1 MLARALQ
8 CWQYFMEKNWMVTEM
23 VQADVT
29 VGEIS
34 TFQHEKCLVL
44 L

>member
-1 MLARALQ
+1 MLARALIGNIL
-8 CWQYFMEKNWMVTEM
+8 WRRIGWFTEM

-34 TFQHEKCLVL
+34 TFQREKCLVL